1 MKWIKGFLIFGMV
14 MLAHSTISIN
24 DVDAKAKTEKAAKGA
39 KKGKKAKAA
48 KASKNKPK
56 QKGAKADKSSKKVA
70 EAKPKKKSLFSS
82 FTSGLKGLGSKIA
95 AGAKVAGSKIAA
107 GAKAA
112 KDKAAAAAACRS
124 GKGEEPGKKLYAM
137 ASSGTALTDAHIVAA
152 HTTAAPKA
160 GRKK

>member
-24 DVDAKAKTEKAAKGA
+24 DVEANAKKTDAAAKKPA
-39 KKGKKAKAA
+39 KSAKKDKKNKSTKAPKGKKEKKGGKA
-48 KASKNKPK
+48 N
-56 QKGAKADKSSKKVA
+56 KSSKKVA
-70 EAKPKKKSLFSS
+70 EAKPEKKSLFSS
-82 FTSGLKGLGSKIA
+82 FSSGLKSLGSKIA
-95 AGAKVAGSKIAA
+95 S

-112 KDKAAAAAACRS
+112 KDKAAAALACRA
-124 GKGEEPGKKLYAM
+124 GKGEAPGKKLYAM
-137 ASSGTALTDAHIVAA
+137 ASTGTALTDAHIVAA